1 MELLTELQNRIL
13 KEDFPSQMAL
23 MDALDDIQ
31 QELIDKYIPLPLDIN
46 GDPIRVGDIVDVRTH
61 NGDWYMDRVVAAVL
75 EEGCYVFSSIGT
87 YFVNKS
93 DVRHKQKK
101 IKNSA
106 VEKLLREFGAAWDN
120 TSVGGKD
127 EQEVVSKYAAMLRLV
142 GENEL

>member
-13 KEDFPSQMAL
+13 KEDFPSQMDL

-31 QELIDKYIPLPLDIN
+31 QELTNKYIPLPLDID
-46 GDPIRVGDIVDVRTH
+46 GIPIRVGDTVDVRTH
-61 NGDWYMDRVVAAVL
+61 KGDWSFDRIVAAVL

-101 IKNSA
+101 VKVSA

-142 GENEL
+142 EKNEL